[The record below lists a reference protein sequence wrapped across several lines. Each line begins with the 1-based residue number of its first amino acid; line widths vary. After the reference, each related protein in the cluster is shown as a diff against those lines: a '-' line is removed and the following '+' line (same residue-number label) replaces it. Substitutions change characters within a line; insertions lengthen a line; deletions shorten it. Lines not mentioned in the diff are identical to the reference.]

1 MPIQPFRFLDL
12 PADLR
17 CMMYEEIEV
26 ATCKQGLEQSETKDD
41 QRHVDP
47 KQGVSMTLL
56 RATLPMSL
64 LATCRLIRQEATP
77 VLTRKVKE
85 LVEEPVRLSI
95 DWSSAATIVRA
106 LRVCLIDVAT
116 KAPGLRHLHISKEID
131 DIIDSVV
138 SAINNQKRLRPL
150 TSTSVHVVITLTP
163 NKEITGNPQVNKN
176 CLFFDSSVFRPVTEL
191 LNLSAD
197 TGLSFT
203 VLYNALSI
211 SFTSPNPG
219 LDHRGFEL
227 TVQAISRQQETFF
240 PGSHVEFRNLDD
252 VERARH
258 RQRLEK

>member
-106 LRVCLIDVAT
+106 LRVCLIDVAM

-176 CLFFDSSVFRPVTEL
+176 CLFFDSSV
-191 LNLSAD
+191 
-197 TGLSFT
+197 
-203 VLYNALSI
+203 LYNTLSI